1 MRFHPQPNT
10 GGAVMASK
18 RSKPTTTDSSAP
30 VPDHP
35 NSLTAGL
42 CGPPLV
48 QGSRLIKKP
57 AHHQMPF
64 ARTISYIG
72 TRAASRTE

>member
-1 MRFHPQPNT
+1 M
-10 GGAVMASK
+10 GSK
-18 RSKPTTTDSSAP
+18 HSKPATTASGAP
-30 VPDHP
+30 VPDNQ

-42 CGPPLV
+42 CGPVLV
-48 QGSRLIKKP
+48 QGSRLIKQS
-57 AHHQMPF
+57 AHHPMLF